1 MTNIIAKDGG
11 IANIIA
17 MVYFQFMVKSMAL
30 PMGIADGIAD
40 GIAKGKAKC

>member
-17 MVYFQFMVKSMAL
+17 MVNFYFMAKSMAL
-30 PMGIADGIAD
+30 PMA
-40 GIAKGKAKC
+40 